1 MKNKIQ
7 HIFFDLDHTLWDF
20 DRNSALA
27 FEIIFKDK
35 FPKINIQEF
44 IKVYMPINQ
53 ECWRLYQIDQISHVD
68 LKYNRLKYSFDAI
81 GEYISNDEIDDVSDR
96 YLELLPENNH
106 LFAGTIEILDYLKND
121 YKLHIITNGFA
132 EVQNRKIKNSG
143 LHQYFKTIT
152 NSEMAGAKKPN
163 ATIFET
169 ALKVANAEKHNSIMI
184 GDSWEADVIGA
195 MNFGLQAVYFN
206 PEKVSKVKENT
217 TGYKNEPIEIYDL
230 REIMTFL

>member
-1 MKNKIQ
+1 MKDKIK

-27 FEIIFKDK
+27 FEIIFKEK
-35 FPKINIQEF
+35 FPKINIQDF

-53 ECWRLYQIDQISHVD
+53 ECWRLYQTDQISHVD
-68 LKYNRLKYSFDAI
+68 LKYNRLKHSFDAI
-81 GEYISNDEIDDVSDR
+81 GKSISNAEIDEVSDR
-96 YLELLPENNH
+96 YLELLPENNN
-106 LFAGTIEILDYLKND
+106 LFEGTIEILDYLKND

-143 LHQYFKTIT
+143 LHQYFQTIT

-163 ATIFET
+163 ATIFDT

-184 GDSWEADVIGA
+184 GDSWEADVMGA
-195 MNFGLQAVYFN
+195 TNFGLQAVYFN
-206 PEKVSKVKENT
+206 PEKVLRTKENRAAF
-217 TGYKNEPIEIYDL
+217 KNEPIEIYHL